1 MQHIVEE
8 KLKFVE
14 PNENCKIVESQRFN
28 KETNIKKEGDFIPTM
43 ELKEGNIGKRMKSLI
58 PL

>member
-28 KETNIKKEGDFIPTM
+28 KETNIKKEGDFIPNM
-43 ELKEGNIGKRMKSLI
+43 ELEEENIAERMKSL
-58 PL
+58 